1 MDKKLL
7 IYPLLFS
14 AGLLQARQK
23 PNVVIIF
30 TDDQGYQDLG
40 CYGSPLIQTPFIDRM
55 AKEGIKL
62 TDFYVSSSVS
72 SASRAGLLT
81 GRLNTRNGVKGVF
94 FPESEGMPSEEITL
108 AEALKEQGYTTGCF
122 GKWHLGDLKGHL
134 PTDQG
139 FDYYYGIPYS
149 NDMYIGPSQQ
159 FASNVTFREGYNL
172 SKAKEDQEF
181 VRTSSRADIKK
192 RLNNASPLFEGDKI
206 IEYPCDQSTTTRRYF
221 DHAIDFIENNPEQP
235 FFVYITPSMPHV
247 PLFASEQFKGKSK
260 RGLYGDVVE
269 EIDWNVGRL
278 IDYLDKKKLAEN
290 TLVIFA
296 SDNGPWLSFKED
308 GGSAEPL
315 RGGKFSYY
323 EGGVRVPCIIRW
335 KGSIPAGVTSDA
347 IVASID
353 LFPTIMH
360 YAGCQSFKQKIDGIN
375 ISSFLKNP
383 SLRLRDE
390 YVYVKGGEVHG
401 IRKGDWVYLPKTGN
415 SKFKKGDVPELFNL
429 KQDIGESNNLHL
441 QYPNKVKEL
450 QEVMKKYQS
459 TSTMPYSQIR
469 DTLNNDRQYW
479 IQTLVKIADPV
490 ISNLSKDQLKKN
502 IPVGR
507 SSSALASSRE
517 FITHMEAVGRTIAGI
532 APWLELGPDNTPEG
546 KLREKYIKMT
556 CKALANSV
564 NPESNDYFNSTA
576 TRQILVNSAFLI
588 QGLLQAPTQ
597 LWGNLDD
604 TTLVKIADPVISNL
618 SKDQL
623 KKNIPVGRSS
633 SALASSREFITHM
646 EAVGRTIAGIAPW
659 LELGPDNTPEG
670 KLREKYIKMT
680 CKALANSVNPESNDY
695 FNSTATRQILV
706 NSAFLIQGLL
716 QAPTQLWGN
725 LDDTTRKR
733 LIEQWKSTR
742 TMKPGNNNWLL
753 FSAMVECG
761 LKEFSGEWNFPTVER
776 ALTSHREWYKGDGV
790 YGDGT
795 DFHLDYYN
803 SYVIHPMLLQI
814 LKVTVKQRPSF
825 QSFLNEEW
833 IRFIRYAEIQE
844 RMIAPDGSYPVLG
857 RSVSYRSAAF
867 QVLGACALFG
877 KLPESLKPGQV
888 RGAMTAML
896 KRLFEQPGTFN
907 KEGWLTIGVCGEQP
921 ELGDIYLSTPCVY
934 LCSLGFLPL
943 GLPANDPFW
952 CNPVEPWTSIK
963 AFGGIDFPIDKFIK
977 P

>member
-235 FFVYITPSMPHV
+235 FFVYITPSIPHV

-390 YVYVKGGEVHG
+390 YVYIKGGEVHG

-441 QYPNKVKEL
+441 QYLNKVKEL

-479 IQTLVKIADPV
+479 IQ
-490 ISNLSKDQLKKN
+490 
-502 IPVGR
+502 
-507 SSSALASSRE
+507 
-517 FITHMEAVGRTIAGI
+517 
-532 APWLELGPDNTPEG
+532 
-546 KLREKYIKMT
+546 
-556 CKALANSV
+556 
-564 NPESNDYFNSTA
+564 
-576 TRQILVNSAFLI
+576 
-588 QGLLQAPTQ
+588 
-597 LWGNLDD
+597 
-604 TTLVKIADPVISNL
+604 TLVKIADPVISNL

-790 YGDGT
+790 YGDGA

-896 KRLFEQPGTFN
+896 KRLFEQPGTFD

-934 LCSLGFLPL
+934 LCSLGFLSL